1 MSNSLKTHALWQLTR
16 GLLELGIDIGH
27 GGIVSSQ
34 GSYILPMYS
43 FQALRRYSRYLTIY
57 RTAWYYFC
65 SHIFSK
71 YSMYRPGD
79 SASQINTHTQDIL
92 NFLCWIMEQGIEMSS
107 PDIFEYG
114 FGDRKPWSG
123 FRTILNAL
131 QLNEDLRIGMFSLS
145 LQVATTKRRIEA
157 SLQN

>member
-1 MSNSLKTHALWQLTR
+1 
-16 GLLELGIDIGH
+16 
-27 GGIVSSQ
+27 
-34 GSYILPMYS
+34 
-43 FQALRRYSRYLTIY
+43 
-57 RTAWYYFC
+57 
-65 SHIFSK
+65 
-71 YSMYRPGD
+71 
-79 SASQINTHTQDIL
+79 
-92 NFLCWIMEQGIEMSS
+92 MEQGIEMSS

-131 QLNEDLRIGMFSLS
+131 QLNEDLRIGMFGLF